1 MVIGCSYLEE
11 VLSTVDQQSVRT
23 GFVLAV
29 QRIQSKVLSLKS
41 EGGKNISY
49 IVPLT
54 KATALHTTIL
64 L

>member
-41 EGGKNISY
+41 EGEKNISY

-54 KATALHTTIL
+54 QTTALHTTIL